1 MALQTASG
9 VCRVASRILLPTASM
24 AQRLRLFSSR
34 SKQDGVYCSSTHFA
48 RVSGARSGSGSS
60 IIGWEDGSQIMRT
73 PCSRPGLGRL
83 QEIDRSGVPQLLG
96 RNGRAT
102 WAASSNR
109 ALALPACSEGS
120 AVILVVFEEMVLSE
134 PQVLTA

>member
-34 SKQDGVYCSSTHFA
+34 SKQDGFYCSSTHLA
-48 RVSGARSGSGSS
+48 RVSGARDPACHSFSVAMV
-60 IIGWEDGSQIMRT
+60 ER
-73 PCSRPGLGRL
+73 LG
-83 QEIDRSGVPQLLG
+83 
-96 RNGRAT
+96 
-102 WAASSNR
+102 NR

-120 AVILVVFEEMVLSE
+120 AVILGVFEEIVLSE